1 MKNRLSLTSLFLI
14 LAVAAVPALRAQ
26 DAAPADKTEQKRER
40 GPGGGRGP
48 NLEQIAQDLG
58 LTADQKAKIGPILK
72 DHAKQM
78 QDIRKDESLSRE
90 DKMAKGKAVRE
101 DERKQIAA
109 ILTPEQLKKFE
120 ERRERGPRGGDRP
133 AKGDKPADPK

>member
-1 MKNRLSLTSLFLI
+1 MKNRLKLI
-14 LAVAAVPALRAQ
+14 PFCLALVLAAVPALRAE
-26 DAAPADKTEQKRER
+26 DAATDKPEQKRER
-40 GPGGGRGP
+40 GPGGRGP
-48 NLEQIAQDLG
+48 NLEQLAQDLG

-78 QDIRKDESLSRE
+78 QEIRKNETLSRE

-109 ILTPEQLKKFE
+109 ILTPDQLKKFD
-120 ERRERGPRGGDRP
+120 ERRERGPRGGGDHP
-133 AKGDKPADPK
+133 PKGDKPDGNK